1 MAGAAGGG
9 GDREASDLCFFI
21 FFCNDWMARAA
32 SGGVTTARCGL
43 CFFYFFRNVCR
54 ASISVHDTLLMD
66 FEILC
71 HVSILAH
78 DKALPC
84 VTIKS
89 ARQSVFTVLFAAM
102 CPLPC
107 VLSPLQ
113 CAVDARQ
120 SLCFP

>member
-1 MAGAAGGG
+1 M
-9 GDREASDLCFFI
+9 RPLFFL
-21 FFCNDWMARAA
+21 FFC
-32 SGGVTTARCGL
+32 
-43 CFFYFFRNVCR
+43 NVCR
-54 ASISVHDTLLMD
+54 ASISAGTFLMD

-71 HVSILAH
+71 RASILAH

-89 ARQSVFTVLFAAM
+89 ARQSVFTVQFAAV
-102 CPLPC
+102 CPLPCVFEKKLPC
-107 VLSPLQ
+107 VLSPLP